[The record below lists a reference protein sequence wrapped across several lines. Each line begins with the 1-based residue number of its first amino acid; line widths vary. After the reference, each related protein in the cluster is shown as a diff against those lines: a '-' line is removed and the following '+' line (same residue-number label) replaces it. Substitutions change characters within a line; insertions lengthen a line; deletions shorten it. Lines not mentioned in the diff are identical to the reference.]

1 MEDLL
6 EPWLP
11 SFHETFTTS
20 AVERARAAGM
30 RLDVLVLDGN
40 AKNRR
45 AVCPA
50 LLAGATHSDALGKTL
65 RHTCPGTPK
74 LGHLFCPSHTPT
86 DVEEQHEDCSCQVC
100 VCVCVFLR
108 VNVSVA
114 TGTVSM

>member
-1 MEDLL
+1 
-6 EPWLP
+6 
-11 SFHETFTTS
+11 
-20 AVERARAAGM
+20 M

-45 AVCPA
+45 AVCAA

-86 DVEEQHEDCSCQVC
+86 DVEEQREDCSCQVC